1 MAKMTKRDFEI
12 KEYYQLPKW
21 ILDIKGLQP
30 ADIIIYML
38 AIENWKLS
46 VKNGWVDENGAVYFY
61 LTHKSIKD
69 KLELGKNQII
79 ASIKRL
85 VTAGLIIPEKENGK
99 ATTFYF
105 QGDINEINFNIK
117 DEKKESVYSNQSEKR
132 EYPKSDL
139 TTTQNQTTPVTEI
152 RPDQSEKSDINKNKI
167 IRMNN
172 KNNLIKKINKKD
184 DDIKEQIEQ
193 EEIGDELKEK
203 LIEFIEYR
211 QEVKKPIKT
220 YRTINALISQLGKKY
235 VSEDHLIDSIDNAI
249 ANGYQGVFPTDLKK
263 VREESSQTESVA
275 QRWLKERGM
284 M

>member
-193 EEIGDELKEK
+193 EEISDELKEK

-235 VSEDHLIDSIDNAI
+235 LSEDHLIDSIDNAI